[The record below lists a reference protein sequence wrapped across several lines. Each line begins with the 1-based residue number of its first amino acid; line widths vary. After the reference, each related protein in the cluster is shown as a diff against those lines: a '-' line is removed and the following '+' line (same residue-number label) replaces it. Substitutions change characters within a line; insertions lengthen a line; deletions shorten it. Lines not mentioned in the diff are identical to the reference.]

1 MPPNERNNPGADQS
15 LPPDAAAALAVIRA
29 ASDHA
34 VVLVFKK
41 SPTCPISHAAE
52 REFRS
57 FLERVPPSQRLV
69 VFEIDVLAERPLARG
84 LTAALAVTH
93 ESPQALCFVKGSLV
107 WHESHGEL
115 TVPAFE
121 REWRAA
127 SAAIRS

>member
-1 MPPNERNNPGADQS
+1 MPPNERNNPEAGRR
-15 LPPDAAAALAVIRA
+15 LPSDPAAAMELIRSV
-29 ASDHA
+29 SDHA

-57 FLERVPPSQRLV
+57 FLERVPPSPKLV

-84 LTAALAVTH
+84 LTAALSVTH
-93 ESPQALCFVKGSLV
+93 ESPQALCFAKGSLL

-115 TVPAFE
+115 TLSAFE

-127 SAAIRS
+127 SASLRS